1 MLKKVLKVIAVALV
15 LWEVIMVSLILIPS
29 DPYSRIPGR
38 RLTGEEVPGPVT
50 DWSFARESGGS
61 LSIEVRPSDPYS
73 VNIGFLVY
81 NGDLYVTSAAG
92 GGSRWAQYLIQDPN
106 MRVRVGDQVYKA
118 RGTRI
123 EDLDMVN
130 EVFDSRRRRRN
141 PGQQETTP
149 QERTPEQTARNARVW
164 LFRIDSL

>member
-15 LWEVIMVSLILIPS
+15 LWEVTMLSLILIPS

-50 DWSFARESGGS
+50 DWSFAREYGS
-61 LSIEVRPSDPYS
+61 VSIEVRPSDPYS
-73 VNIGFLVY
+73 VNIGSLVY

-92 GGSRWAQYLIQDPN
+92 GESRWAQYLVQDPN
-106 MRVRVGDQVYKA
+106 MRVRVGGKVYKA

-130 EVFDSRRRRRN
+130 EVFDSRRRRT
-141 PGQQETTP
+141 PGQEETTP
-149 QERTPEQTARNARVW
+149 RERTPEQTARNARVW

>member
-15 LWEVIMVSLILIPS
+15 VLEVSMVSLILIPS
-29 DPYSRIPGR
+29 DPYTRIPGR
-38 RLTGEEVPGPVT
+38 RLTGEEVTDPVT
-50 DWSFARESGGS
+50 DWSFAREQGS
-61 LSIEVRPSDPYS
+61 VSIEVRPSDPYS

-92 GGSRWAQYLIQDPN
+92 GESRWAQYLIQDPN
-106 MRVRVGDQVYKA
+106 MRVRVGDKLYKA
-118 RGTRI
+118 RATRV
-123 EDLDMVN
+123 EDLTMVN

-141 PGQQETTP
+141 PGQEETTP

-164 LFRIDSL
+164 LFRITSL